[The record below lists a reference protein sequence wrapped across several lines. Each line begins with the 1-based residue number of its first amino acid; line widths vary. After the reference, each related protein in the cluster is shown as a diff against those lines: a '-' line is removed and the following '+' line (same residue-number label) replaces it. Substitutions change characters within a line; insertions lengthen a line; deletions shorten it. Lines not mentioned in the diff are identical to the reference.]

1 MQEPGKTLD
10 EMTLR
15 ERSDIMSLVA
25 EALEETAGQARE
37 IGDIRYAANST
48 CLAKTIRG
56 LVSDLSPRELKAATI
71 LLEQGISLVASFEDR
86 ARSEST
92 LH

>member
-37 IGDIRYAANST
+37 IGDIKYAANST

-56 LVSDLSPRELKAATI
+56 LASDLSPLELKAATI

-86 ARSEST
+86 ARSESS

>member
-37 IGDIRYAANST
+37 IGDITYAANST

-56 LVSDLSPRELKAATI
+56 LVSDLSPLELKAATI
-71 LLEQGISLVASFEDR
+71 LLEHGISLVASFEDR

>member
-10 EMTLR
+10 EMTRR
-15 ERSDIMSLVA
+15 ERTNIISMVA
-25 EALEETAGQARE
+25 QALEESAEEAQD
-37 IGDIRYAANST
+37 IGDVRYAANST

-56 LVSDLSPRELKAATI
+56 FVGDLSQRELRAATI
-71 LLEQGISLVASFEDR
+71 LLEQGISLIASFEGR
-86 ARSEST
+86 MRPECQ

>member
-15 ERSDIMSLVA
+15 ERSSIMSMVA
-25 EALEETAGQARE
+25 EALEVTAGQAQE
-37 IGDIRYAANST
+37 IGDIRYVDNST
-48 CLAKTIRG
+48 CLANTIRG
-56 LVSDLSPRELKAATI
+56 LISDLSPHELRAATI

-86 ARSEST
+86 MHRGRT
-92 LH
+92 RN

>member
-15 ERSDIMSLVA
+15 ERSNIMSMVA
-25 EALEETAGQARE
+25 EALEETAGQAQE
-37 IGDIRYAANST
+37 IGDMRYAANSS
-48 CLAKTIRG
+48 CLAHTIRG
-56 LVSDLSPRELKAATI
+56 LVSDLSPRELRAATI
-71 LLEQGISLVASFEDR
+71 LLEQGISLVASFENR
-86 ARSEST
+86 MRGGNT